1 MVCFVPAHLLGRHVT
16 NRAHHRAGIGNLSSR
31 IDFRTDTLVSQWSQ
45 LCQTEIENLHAA
57 VSGDEK
63 IFRLQIAMSDS
74 TFMCRCQTLSNL
86 LSVVERLALGKRAV
100 VELLTQLFSVEKF

>member
-1 MVCFVPAHLLGRHVT
+1 MIGFVPAHLLRRHVT
-16 NRAHHRAGIGNLSSR
+16 DCAHHCAGIGYLFPG

-57 VSGDEK
+57 VIGDEK

-74 TFMCRCQTLSNL
+74 SFMCRCQTLSNL
-86 LSVVERLALGKRAV
+86 LGIIERLALRKHAV
-100 VELLTQLFSVEKF
+100 VKLLT